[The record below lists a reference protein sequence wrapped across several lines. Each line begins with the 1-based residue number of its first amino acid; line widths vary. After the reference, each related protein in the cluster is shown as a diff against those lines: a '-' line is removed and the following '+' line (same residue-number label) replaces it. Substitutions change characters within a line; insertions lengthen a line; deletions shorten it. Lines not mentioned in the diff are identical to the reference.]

1 MIVPDMVGQTFEVHN
16 GKKFIT
22 VYVSENMVGTDW
34 ESFLQHVPLKVTEE
48 ECSGCRSTLQRRE
61 ANLCNSQQLKLDF
74 VRISP
79 RKARYAAD
87 LIRGLG
93 VDQATLQLLHS
104 RLKGGRLIK
113 KTLDS
118 AIANAVTQMDARR
131 ENLKVKE
138 VRVDPGPILRRAK
151 PRSRGSSVPV
161 NKRTS
166 HFTIVLTTAT
176 TASEKG
182 E

>member
-1 MIVPDMVGQTFEVHN
+1 MQFARA
-16 GKKFIT
+16 
-22 VYVSENMVGTDW
+22 
-34 ESFLQHVPLKVTEE
+34 VT
-48 ECSGCRSTLQRRE
+48 
-61 ANLCNSQQLKLDF
+61 KY

-93 VDQATLQLLHS
+93 VDHATLQLIHCKL
-104 RLKGGRLIK
+104 RGGRLIQ

-118 AIANAVTQMDARR
+118 AVANAVTQMDARR
-131 ENLKVKE
+131 EDLKVHE
-138 VRVDPGPILRRAK
+138 VRVDPGPILRRSK

-166 HFTIVLTTAT
+166 HFTIVLTTDTGA
-176 TASEKG
+176 K
-182 E
+182 